1 MTLPLNNPLD
11 SLAIPRQFKI
21 VGEIRCPQITANQN
35 DYNPSGFSI
44 SSVLNL
50 SSDAVRSITGLQ
62 GGVKGRVVIVYNSG
76 AFAITLVASSASS
89 QIQNQFGFQADLQ
102 LSPGAG
108 IQLFY
113 DITNRK
119 WRRLDEG
126 FGILAFSAANAAF
139 DKANTA
145 NLLAFVGGANAA
157 AAFGQANTATVT
169 AIAAFTVANA
179 ASINAGSA
187 FGTANAAAVQAQ
199 IGRDTAN
206 GGYTTANGAFGQ
218 ANTAASEAALG
229 RVRANA
235 SFSNVYITNVS
246 AGLNF
251 TQNVGSIVAAALTS
265 NVIRWVAGNY
275 NLFSVDPGNNAIKF
289 DVNISPAFDKA
300 NTACT
305 SADNAD
311 IKAAAAFTVANAAS
325 INAASAF
332 GTANSAASEAALGR
346 LRANASFSNV
356 YITNVSAGLNF
367 TQNVGSIVSTAL
379 TSNVIRWVA
388 GNYNLFSV
396 DPGNNAIKFDVNISP
411 AFDKA
416 NTACTSADNADIKAA
431 AAFTVAN
438 AASIN
443 AASAFGTANAAAVQA
458 QIGRDTANGGYTN
471 SNGAFTA
478 ANTAASEAA
487 LGRTRANAS
496 FSNITITNTST
507 GLNFTQNVGNILTT
521 GLTAN
526 TLKIVQGFEV
536 IISADAA
543 NGAIRLDAAPDLYNS
558 NLWGQIVASSIL
570 GGALA

>member
-50 SSDAVRSITGLQ
+50 SSDAARSITGLQ

-251 TQNVGSIVAAALTS
+251 TQNVGSIV
-265 NVIRWVAGNY
+265 
-275 NLFSVDPGNNAIKF
+275 
-289 DVNISPAFDKA
+289 
-300 NTACT
+300 
-305 SADNAD
+305 
-311 IKAAAAFTVANAAS
+311 
-325 INAASAF
+325 
-332 GTANSAASEAALGR
+332 
-346 LRANASFSNV
+346 
-356 YITNVSAGLNF
+356 
-367 TQNVGSIVSTAL
+367 STAL

-396 DPGNNAIKFDVNISP
+396 DPGNNAIKFDVDISP

-416 NTACTSADNADIKAA
+416 NTACTNALNADVKAA

-507 GLNFTQNVGNILTT
+507 GLNFTQNVGNILAT